1 MVGGSKEDRRWIIAS
16 FRRARRRRLTNKGRR
31 LFFYTLPDINPRGG
45 EPVSEPTF
53 RTLRSAR
60 AILAGTFAAFCLT
73 QFAPALA
80 DDDSGSARELLR
92 TIKKARL
99 IDLSHTWEITSPVAG
114 VNPPYAFALE
124 FTHANTRFR
133 KDFNDGGQLSFAAEV
148 MHWSGQ
154 HGAPSIDAIGHI
166 GRDGSLFG
174 GLDAAASTSNPDGIG
189 TGIGHVGANLAIDQF
204 PTDLMVNRGILL
216 DVARFV
222 QGDSSPLDATKEI
235 TATLLE
241 QTAKH
246 QRVTLKKGDTVFI
259 RTGYG
264 PLFKSNPK
272 VYADPN
278 ASPGPS
284 VGGAKFLI
292 DHGARIVGNDTLTF
306 EKRPP
311 VVFEPKFQVFPV
323 HMLLIA
329 DSGIY
334 IIENLNLEE
343 LAQAKAYE
351 FVVVVPPLK
360 ILGGTGSA
368 LRAFALVPQGD

>member
-1 MVGGSKEDRRWIIAS
+1 
-16 FRRARRRRLTNKGRR
+16 
-31 LFFYTLPDINPRGG
+31 
-45 EPVSEPTF
+45 VSAPTF
-53 RTLRSAR
+53 RSLRSAR
-60 AILAGTFAAFCLT
+60 AILAGALAAFCLT

-114 VNPPYAFALE
+114 VNPPYSFTLE

-222 QGDSSPLDATKEI
+222 RGDSSPLDAHTQKEI
-235 TATLLE
+235 TADLLE
-241 QTAKH
+241 RTAKH
-246 QRVTLKKGDTVFI
+246 QHVKLKKGDTVFI
-259 RTGYG
+259 RTGWG
-264 PLFKSNPK
+264 PYFKSNPDLYK
-272 VYADPN
+272 GND
-278 ASPGPS
+278 SPGPS

-306 EKRPP
+306 EMRPP
-311 VVFEPKFQVFPV
+311 VVLEPKFQVFPV

-351 FVVVVPPLK
+351 FVVVVPPLR

-368 LRAFALVPQGD
+368 LRVFALVPRDD

>member
-1 MVGGSKEDRRWIIAS
+1 VG
-16 FRRARRRRLTNKGRR
+16 
-31 LFFYTLPDINPRGG
+31 
-45 EPVSEPTF
+45 V
-53 RTLRSAR
+53 
-60 AILAGTFAAFCLT
+60 FAAFCLT
-73 QFAPALA
+73 PIAPALA

-99 IDLSHTWEITSPVAG
+99 IDLSHTWDKNSPIAS
-114 VNPPYAFALE
+114 VNPTYSFSLQD
-124 FTHANTRFR
+124 THANTLNKF
-133 KDFNDGGQLSFAAEV
+133 KDGGQLTYASEV
-148 MHWSGQ
+148 MHFSGQ
-154 HGAPSIDAIGHI
+154 HGAPTLDAIGHI
-166 GRDGSLFG
+166 GRNGKLFG
-174 GLDAAASTSNPDGIG
+174 GLDAFASTSDPDGIG
-189 TGIGHVGANLAIDQF
+189 TSGVGANLAVDQF
-204 PTDLMVNRGILL
+204 PTDLLVNRGILL

-222 QGDSSPLDATKEI
+222 QGDSRPLDATKEI
-235 TATLLE
+235 TADLLE
-241 QTAKH
+241 RTAKH
-246 QRVTLKKGDTVFI
+246 QGVELKKGDTVFI

-292 DHGARIVGNDTLTF
+292 DHGARVVGDDTLTF
-306 EKRPP
+306 EMRPP
-311 VVFEPKFQVFPV
+311 VVTSPTFQVFPV
-323 HMLLIA
+323 HMLLIP

-343 LAQAKAYE
+343 LAEAKAYE

>member
-1 MVGGSKEDRRWIIAS
+1 M
-16 FRRARRRRLTNKGRR
+16 
-31 LFFYTLPDINPRGG
+31 
-45 EPVSEPTF
+45 SEPTF
-53 RTLRSAR
+53 RTYRSAR
-60 AILAGTFAAFCLT
+60 TILAGAFAAFCLT
-73 QFAPALA
+73 QFAPVLA

-99 IDLSHTWEITSPVAG
+99 IDLSHTWDKNSPIAS
-114 VNPPYAFALE
+114 VNPTYSFSLQD
-124 FTHANTRFR
+124 THANTLN
-133 KDFNDGGQLSFAAEV
+133 KFNDGGQLTYASEV
-148 MHWSGQ
+148 MHFSGQ
-154 HGAPSIDAIGHI
+154 HGAPTLDAIGHI
-166 GRDGSLFG
+166 GRGGKLFG
-174 GLDAAASTSNPDGIG
+174 GLDAFASTSNPDGIG
-189 TGIGHVGANLAIDQF
+189 TGTGHVGANLAVDQF

-222 QGDSSPLDATKEI
+222 QGDSSPLDAHKEI

-264 PLFKSNPK
+264 PLFKSNPS
-272 VYADPN
+272 VYADPG

-292 DHGARIVGNDTLTF
+292 DHGARIVGDDTLTF
-306 EKRPP
+306 EMRPP
-311 VVFEPKFQVFPV
+311 VINGGTPNIQVFPV

-343 LAQAKAYE
+343 LSQAKAYE

-360 ILGGTGSA
+360 VLGGTGSA
-368 LRAFALVPQGD
+368 LRAFALVPRDDD

>member
-1 MVGGSKEDRRWIIAS
+1 M
-16 FRRARRRRLTNKGRR
+16 
-31 LFFYTLPDINPRGG
+31 
-45 EPVSEPTF
+45 SEPTF
-53 RTLRSAR
+53 RTHRSAR
-60 AILAGTFAAFCLT
+60 AILAGAFAAFCLT

-99 IDLSHTWEITSPVAG
+99 IDLSHTWDKNSPIAS
-114 VNPPYAFALE
+114 VNPTYSFSLQD
-124 FTHANTRFR
+124 THANTLNKFH
-133 KDFNDGGQLSFAAEV
+133 DGGQLTYASEV
-148 MHWSGQ
+148 MHFSGQ
-154 HGAPSIDAIGHI
+154 HGAPTLDALGHI
-166 GRDGSLFG
+166 GRDGKLFG
-174 GLDAAASTSNPDGIG
+174 GLDAFASTSDPDGIG
-189 TGIGHVGANLAIDQF
+189 TSGVGANLAVDQF
-204 PTDLMVNRGILL
+204 PTDLLVNRGILL

-222 QGDSSPLDATKEI
+222 QGDSRPLDADKEI
-235 TATLLE
+235 TADLLE
-241 QTAKH
+241 RTAKH
-246 QRVTLKKGDTVFI
+246 QGVKLKKGDTVFI

-292 DHGARIVGNDTLTF
+292 DHGARVVGDDTLTF
-306 EKRPP
+306 EMRPP
-311 VVFEPKFQVFPV
+311 VVTSPTFQVFPV
-323 HMLLIA
+323 HMLLIP

-343 LAQAKAYE
+343 LAEAKAYE